1 MKIGICLIGISFNET
16 AGIRRDFR
24 LSSDNFNQMIRIPY
38 EIDNEVSVYV
48 TTYHNRYEEQLL
60 ETYKPKSNLFLDMAN
75 SHQRLTYIKGLELIE
90 NEDLDVIIS
99 TRYDIDFKKII
110 KDLDLDYD
118 KFNVLFKE
126 LNTWDNHKFIDD
138 NLFIFPKKYL
148 SAVKESILKAHN
160 GPHSR
165 FNFLHN
171 IYEPLAEIIGAD
183 NIKFMSEMHELSN
196 YNTFYDLKR
205 I

>member
-1 MKIGICLIGISFNET
+1 MKIGICLIGVSFSDT
-16 AGIRRDFR
+16 GVRRDFR
-24 LSSDNFNQMIRIPY
+24 HSSENFNEMIRRPY
-38 EIDNEVSVYV
+38 EIDNEVSVFV
-48 TTYHNRYEEQLL
+48 TTYHSPYEQLLL
-60 ETYKPKSNLFLDMAN
+60 ETYKTKLHQFLNIGN

-90 NEDLDVIIS
+90 NEDLDVVIC
-99 TRYDIDFKKII
+99 TRYDINFKKII
-110 KDLDLDYD
+110 KELDLDYD

-148 SAVKESILKAHN
+148 PAVKESILKAHH
-160 GPHSR
+160 GPLSR

-171 IYEPLAEIIGAD
+171 IYEPLAEIIGVD
-183 NIKFMSEMHELSN
+183 NIKFMSETHELSN
-196 YNTFYDLKR
+196 FNTFYDLKR